1 MKSEIRSNPLETESI
16 GKLLLRFCIPAL
28 ASNLVTSLYNIVD
41 QIFIGNTL
49 GIVGNAATNVVFPA
63 VTLVSALALM
73 CGVGASNAM
82 NLHLGRGEIKEAKS
96 CVGGGL
102 G

>member
-1 MKSEIRSNPLETESI
+1 M

-41 QIFIGNTL
+41 QIFIGNAL
-49 GIVGNAATNVVFPA
+49 GIVGNAATNVVFPV
-63 VTLVSALALM
+63 VTLLSALALM

-82 NLHLGRGEIKEAKS
+82 NLHRGKGNLEAAKS
-96 CVGGGL
+96 CVADAVWL
-102 G
+102 Y